1 MGWLSNRTWSVYQVW
16 LLGDILAS
24 GGSAIRGSR
33 VGAGPMGEQYRGF
46 KSERVER
53 HYYCINGHT
62 QSPQFA
68 AHVDPAEIPDMI
80 DCPNCGLPAGQDKK
94 NPPQILKHE
103 PYKTHLAYVKERR
116 TSDEAKALLDE
127 ALSSI
132 KDRRAKLA
140 EAAKKQVKEEAAR
153 TAAARAQAVKIAA
166 EKAKAAKAVKPVKPA
181 SPSKTSKAVV
191 KKTAK
196 PVAKKPAAKKAK
208 AATVV
213 KKTAK
218 ATPKS
223 KPAVKKVV
231 SKKTAKKVAK
241 KR

>member
-1 MGWLSNRTWSVYQVW
+1 MS
-16 LLGDILAS
+16 S

-94 NPPQILKHE
+94 NPPEILKHE

-140 EAAKKQVKEEAAR
+140 EAAKKQLKEEAAR
-153 TAAARAQAVKIAA
+153 TAAAKALAAKMAA
-166 EKAKAAKAVKPVKPA
+166 EKAKAAKAVKPVKPVKPA
-181 SPSKTSKAVV
+181 KVVKAVA
-191 KKTAK
+191 KKAAKPIAKK
-196 PVAKKPAAKKAK
+196 PVAKKPAAKNSAPAKVVRKAAKAAPKAK
-208 AATVV
+208 ATAKKTVV
-213 KKTAK
+213 KKSA
-218 ATPKS
+218 S
-223 KPAVKKVV
+223 
-231 SKKTAKKVAK
+231 KVAK
-241 KR
+241 KK

>member
-1 MGWLSNRTWSVYQVW
+1 M
-16 LLGDILAS
+16 AS

-53 HYYCINGHT
+53 HYYCNNGHT

-140 EAAKKQVKEEAAR
+140 EASKKQVKEEAAR
-153 TAAARAQAVKIAA
+153 AAAAKAQAIKIAA

-181 SPSKTSKAVV
+181 SRSKTSKAVV

-208 AATVV
+208 AALVL

-241 KR
+241 KK

>member
-1 MGWLSNRTWSVYQVW
+1 LS
-16 LLGDILAS
+16 S

-140 EAAKKQVKEEAAR
+140 EAAKKQLKEEAAR
-153 TAAARAQAVKIAA
+153 TAAAKAQAVKMAA
-166 EKAKAAKAVKPVKPA
+166 EKAKAAKAVKPVKPVK
-181 SPSKTSKAVV
+181 PVKAV
-191 KKTAK
+191 KA
-196 PVAKKPAAKKAK
+196 VAKKAAKPAAKHAAKKPVSKK
-208 AATVV
+208 AAPAKVV

-218 ATPKS
+218 ASPKS
-223 KPAVKKVV
+223 KPATKKVV
-231 SKKTAKKVAK
+231 AKKPASKLTK
-241 KR
+241 KK

>member
-1 MGWLSNRTWSVYQVW
+1 MS
-16 LLGDILAS
+16 S

-94 NPPQILKHE
+94 NPPEILKHE

-140 EAAKKQVKEEAAR
+140 EAAKKQLKEEAAR
-153 TAAARAQAVKIAA
+153 TAAAKALAAKMAA
-166 EKAKAAKAVKPVKPA
+166 EKAKAAKAVKPVKPVKPA
-181 SPSKTSKAVV
+181 KVVKAVA
-191 KKTAK
+191 KKAAKPIAKK
-196 PVAKKPAAKKAK
+196 PVAKKPAAKKSAPAKVVRKAAK
-208 AATVV
+208 AAPKAKATAKKTVV
-213 KKTAK
+213 KKSA
-218 ATPKS
+218 S
-223 KPAVKKVV
+223 KI
-231 SKKTAKKVAK
+231 AKKK
-241 KR
+241 

>member
-1 MGWLSNRTWSVYQVW
+1 MS
-16 LLGDILAS
+16 S

-94 NPPQILKHE
+94 NPPEILKHE

-140 EAAKKQVKEEAAR
+140 EAAKKQLKEEAAR
-153 TAAARAQAVKIAA
+153 TAAAKALAAKMAA
-166 EKAKAAKAVKPVKPA
+166 EKAKAAKAVKPVKPVKPA
-181 SPSKTSKAVV
+181 KVVKAVA
-191 KKTAK
+191 KKAAKPIAKK
-196 PVAKKPAAKKAK
+196 PVAKKPAAKKSAPAKVVRKAAK
-208 AATVV
+208 AAPKAKLNAKKTVV
-213 KKTAK
+213 KKSA
-218 ATPKS
+218 S
-223 KPAVKKVV
+223 
-231 SKKTAKKVAK
+231 KVAK
-241 KR
+241 KK

>member
-1 MGWLSNRTWSVYQVW
+1 MS
-16 LLGDILAS
+16 S

-94 NPPQILKHE
+94 NPPEILKHE

-140 EAAKKQVKEEAAR
+140 EAAKKQLKEEAAR
-153 TAAARAQAVKIAA
+153 TAAAKALAAKMAA
-166 EKAKAAKAVKPVKPA
+166 EKAKAAKAVKPVKPVKPA
-181 SPSKTSKAVV
+181 KVVKAVA
-191 KKTAK
+191 KKAAKPIAKK
-196 PVAKKPAAKKAK
+196 PVAKKPTAKKSAPAKVVRKAAKAAPKAK
-208 AATVV
+208 ATAKKIVV
-213 KKTAK
+213 KKSA
-218 ATPKS
+218 S
-223 KPAVKKVV
+223 
-231 SKKTAKKVAK
+231 KVAK
-241 KR
+241 KK

>member
-1 MGWLSNRTWSVYQVW
+1 
-16 LLGDILAS
+16 
-24 GGSAIRGSR
+24 
-33 VGAGPMGEQYRGF
+33 MGEQYRGF

-80 DCPNCGLPAGQDKK
+80 DCPNCGLPGGQDKK
-94 NPPQILKHE
+94 NPPEILKHE

-140 EAAKKQVKEEAAR
+140 EAAKKQLKEEAAR
-153 TAAARAQAVKIAA
+153 TVAAKAQAVKMAA
-166 EKAKAAKAVKPVKPA
+166 EKAKAAKAVKPVKP
-181 SPSKTSKAVV
+181 PKPVKPVKAPA
-191 KKTAK
+191 KKAAK
-196 PVAKKPAAKKAK
+196 PVVKKPAAKKSAPAK
-208 AATVV
+208 VV
-213 KKTAK
+213 RKTAK
-218 ATPKS
+218 APPKA
-223 KPAVKKVV
+223 KAT
-231 SKKTAKKVAK
+231 SKKAATKKIVSKVAK
-241 KR
+241 KKK